1 MRRFEKLP
9 NPQGVGENQTA
20 TVDLPLGPTYN
31 AIYISLLASNGT
43 ARTID
48 QMKTLNGEDATA
60 YGTAANMASFT
71 LEVDLLAGLG
81 TSRLEVFA
89 KQSEPTAFGS
99 HLRIQ
104 RFSDSM
110 ALVGE
115 KEISDIP
122 RGAYNMMALHIT
134 TGAIGNVEVLA
145 NNRNVHESTTILR
158 GGDQRIIGR
167 VPQAGYT
174 HLDFMTENRLGEALP
189 MVLNDFR
196 LKLDVTAANQTFK
209 ILAVSVQG
217 LAA

>member
-1 MRRFEKLP
+1 
-9 NPQGVGENQTA
+9 
-20 TVDLPLGPTYN
+20 
-31 AIYISLLASNGT
+31 
-43 ARTID
+43 
-48 QMKTLNGEDATA
+48 
-60 YGTAANMASFT
+60 
-71 LEVDLLAGLG
+71 
-81 TSRLEVFA
+81 
-89 KQSEPTAFGS
+89 
-99 HLRIQ
+99 
-104 RFSDSM
+104 M